1 MNPKKFK
8 KEIEISLLEWGFL
21 PILMYMEEL
30 ISEESYELA
39 DIIYKVIR
47 DHNATYH
54 SDIPTQYSEEA
65 VDYFF
70 EAMRSQGYTGEYS
83 YPNMPNYVDQI
94 RKNVEKL
101 K

>member
-1 MNPKKFK
+1 MNLKKFK
-8 KEIEISLLEWGFL
+8 KEIEISMLEFGFL
-21 PILMYMEEL
+21 PCLLYQEEL
-30 ISEESYELA
+30 ISEEEYELA

-47 DHNATYH
+47 DHNETYH
-54 SDIPTQYSEEA
+54 SDIPTQYSDYA
-65 VDYFF
+65 VEYFF

-83 YPNMPNYVDQI
+83 YPQMPNYVALI